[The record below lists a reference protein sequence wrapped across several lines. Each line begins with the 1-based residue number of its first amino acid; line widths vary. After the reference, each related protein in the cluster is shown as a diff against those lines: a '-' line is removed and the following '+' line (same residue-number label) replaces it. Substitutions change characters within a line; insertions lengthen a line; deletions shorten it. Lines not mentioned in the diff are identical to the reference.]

1 MNLLNL
7 FVSVAL
13 VSAAIHPDDKEEV
26 PEGSSEENPD
36 YFSDE
41 YHEQQKQDEIDE
53 MRYNPNGNS
62 PLFDRKTC
70 TSDDDCWS

>member
-7 FVSVAL
+7 LVSVAL

-26 PEGSSEENPD
+26 PEGSNEENPD

-41 YHEQQKQDEIDE
+41 YHEQQK
-53 MRYNPNGNS
+53 
-62 PLFDRKTC
+62 
-70 TSDDDCWS
+70 